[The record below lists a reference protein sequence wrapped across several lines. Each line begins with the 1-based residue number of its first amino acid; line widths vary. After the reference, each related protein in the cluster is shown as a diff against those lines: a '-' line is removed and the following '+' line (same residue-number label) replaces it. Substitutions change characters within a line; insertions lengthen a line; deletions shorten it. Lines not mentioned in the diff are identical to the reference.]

1 MKWKSARFCLSG
13 LTILETLIAISVIS
27 ILITLVSYGYEPVLN
42 KAQSMLCIS
51 RMRSIQ
57 SGLSA
62 NLSDKGTW
70 SNPPDTLSADQHAD
84 WWIQQLIPYGVPAA
98 HWICPTAKKI
108 FASQQNSPQ
117 PQSSYAVSMF
127 DKGPFAPKMWPRQPW
142 LVEIVGVHKN
152 GPHICFQDGSVQS
165 LNQLLTR
172 K

>member
-1 MKWKSARFCLSG
+1 MKRYSDRLYLSG
-13 LTILETLIAISVIS
+13 LTLLEILVAVSVLS
-27 ILITLVSYGYEPVLN
+27 ILTTLVFYGYQPVLN

-84 WWIQQLIPYGVPAA
+84 WWIQQLIPYDIPVS
-98 HWICPTAKKI
+98 HWICPTAKKF
-108 FASQQNSPQ
+108 FANQQNSHQ

-127 DKGPFAPKMWPRQPW
+127 EKGPFAPKMWARQPW

-165 LNQLLTR
+165 LNQLLNR